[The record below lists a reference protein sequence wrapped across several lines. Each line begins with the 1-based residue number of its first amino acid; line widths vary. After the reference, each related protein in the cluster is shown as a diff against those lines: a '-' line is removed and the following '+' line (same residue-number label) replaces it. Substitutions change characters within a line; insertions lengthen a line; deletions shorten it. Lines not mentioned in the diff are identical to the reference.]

1 MSTQVGFELREYQRD
16 LVMRVW
22 AEVAAGGR
30 PCAVSPT
37 GSGKTVM
44 IAELAGRL
52 LSSRKQV
59 VVLCHRQEILDQI
72 CGALR
77 RHLGIAP
84 ERVEAGCTAQ
94 LEAPLLV
101 GMVPTMRRRVGRLG
115 AAEGCALIA
124 DEAHHMGSSS
134 WRTVRDALRPSS
146 VCGFTAT
153 PIRPDGYGL
162 STEDWDSLLLGPEVR
177 ELIDAGALTP
187 YRMFASTHAI
197 STVGMRTRAGDYEI
211 DEMARRAQTLSGS
224 IVGDWCRY
232 NPNGYSTISVGVTVE
247 HAEEIARIYRAAGVK
262 AVCVTGDSSSSFR
275 EDSFAGFRAGD
286 ITVVTSCALIDEG
299 LDVPSATCL
308 QLLRPTQSI
317 RLHRQLIGRVMRPHP
332 GKEAALILDHTDNWR
347 RLPLPDEPIAWQLDE
362 PYDAED
368 RGRGNVE
375 ADPVTQEVQERLPI
389 MQEAAQLQEITAET
403 ALASRV
409 ETPQARLRRERDVM
423 MQEWLES
430 FRR

>member
-1 MSTQVGFELREYQRD
+1 MSSQVAFELRGYQRD
-16 LVMRVW
+16 LVTRIW
-22 AEVAAGGR
+22 TDVATGGR

-44 IAELAGRL
+44 IAELAGQL

-77 RHLGIAP
+77 QHLGIAP

-101 GMVPTMRRRVGRLG
+101 GMVPTMRRRVEQLR

-124 DEAHHMGSSS
+124 DEAHHMGSTS
-134 WRTVRDALRPSS
+134 WRTVRDALQPSL

-162 STEDWDSLLLGPEVR
+162 STEDWDSLLLGPEVG
-177 ELIDAGALTP
+177 ELIKVGALTP

-197 STVGMRTRAGDYEI
+197 STIGMRTRAGDYEI

-232 NPNGYSTISVGVTVE
+232 NPNGHSTISVGVTVE

-262 AVCVTGDSSSSFR
+262 AVCITGDSSSNFR
-275 EDSFAGFRAGD
+275 KDSFAGLRAGE

-308 QLLRPTQSI
+308 QMLRPTQSI

-332 GKEAALILDHTDNWR
+332 GKESALILDHTDNWQ
-347 RLPLPDEPIAWQLDE
+347 RLPLPDESIAWQLDE
-362 PYDAED
+362 PYDAEEQ
-368 RGRGNVE
+368 GRGNVKV
-375 ADPVTQEVQERLPI
+375 DPVTHEVQERLPI
-389 MQEAAQLQEITAET
+389 MQETTQLEEITGKT
-403 ALASRV
+403 ALAFRAES
-409 ETPQARLRRERDVM
+409 PQARMRRERNVM
-423 MQEWLES
+423 MQEWVNS
-430 FRR
+430 F

>member
-1 MSTQVGFELREYQRD
+1 
-16 LVMRVW
+16 
-22 AEVAAGGR
+22 
-30 PCAVSPT
+30 
-37 GSGKTVM
+37 M
-44 IAELAGRL
+44 IAEIAGQL

-59 VVLCHRQEILDQI
+59 VVLCHRREILDQI
-72 CGALR
+72 CSTMR

-84 ERVEAGCTAQ
+84 ERVEAGCVAQ

-101 GMVPTMRRRVGRLG
+101 GMVPTMRRRVGQLG
-115 AAEGCALIA
+115 AAGGCALIA
-124 DEAHHMGSSS
+124 DEAHHMGSTS
-134 WRTVRDALRPSS
+134 WRAVRDALRPSS

-162 STEDWDSLLLGPEVR
+162 STEDWDELVLGPEVR
-177 ELIDAGALTP
+177 ELIEAGALTP
-187 YRMFASTHAI
+187 YRMFASPHAI
-197 STVGMRTRAGDYEI
+197 STEGIRTRAGDYEM

-232 NPNGYSTISVGVTVE
+232 NPDGYSTISVGVTVE

-262 AVCVTGDSSSSFR
+262 AVCVTGESSSSFR
-275 EDSFAGFRAGD
+275 EDSFAGFRAGE
-286 ITVVTSCALIDEG
+286 IQVVTSCALIDEG

-332 GKEAALILDHTDNWR
+332 GKDSALILDHTDNWR

-362 PYDAED
+362 PYEPEERE
-368 RGRGNVE
+368 RGE
-375 ADPVTQEVQERLPI
+375 AQVDPVTQEVQEGLPLMRETTRL
-389 MQEAAQLQEITAET
+389 EEITAET
-403 ALASRV
+403 ALARRV
-409 ETPQARLRRERDVM
+409 ESPQVKLRRERNEM
-423 MQEWLES
+423 MQDWLAS